1 MKTKLMIIII
11 LISLVSIFIYFGRT
25 AIISTTGQTIPEK
38 LAKKIPENT
47 KTWIKK
53 TFFTS
58 QTLRL
63 DIRNQNQEIE
73 QLRLREN
80 AKNKLVIEKFKKIPF
95 ELRDKFG
102 TNNDKYKL
110 KLFQTKFLANG
121 KNDFAVASGY
131 VDIFQENLIFVTGDA
146 LIFKIKLSDLNI
158 PKKGFYADL
167 ISTNLKNIIKTGGF
181 FKKSYFGIKDLT
193 IIDNKIFLSFSN
205 EVKKNCFNT
214 GILIAD
220 LDLNNLNFEKHSL
233 SETDCAL
240 VGDMDNALQGGRI
253 VKLSD
258 KEIFFTH
265 GDWFQGNSAQD
276 KKSIFGKILKYNFIN
291 RTYEIV
297 SYGHRN
303 PQGLYYLKDKN
314 ILIETEHG
322 PIGGDEVNIID
333 LGNKTL
339 EKNYGWPI
347 ASYGKG
353 TQQNAGVL
361 SSGTKNYK
369 NHDGY
374 IEPIKYYVPSIGISE
389 ILKIPNKFFKNENTN
404 ENLFIA
410 TLGTKISEGDL
421 SLHHLQINGDYNK
434 ILSTDII
441 HLQERT
447 RDMVYSEKLN
457 SLILFIESD
466 RMYKG
471 GPSIA
476 IFEHK

>member
-1 MKTKLMIIII
+1 MKKKLIIIII

-25 AIISTTGQTIPEK
+25 AIISTTGKTIPEK

-47 KTWIKK
+47 KTWIKN

-58 QTLRL
+58 QVLRL

-80 AKNKLVIEKFKKIPF
+80 AKNKQVIEKFKKIPF
-95 ELRDKFG
+95 EPLSEFA
-102 TNNDKYKL
+102 TNNDKYRL
-110 KLFQTKFLANG
+110 KLYQTKFLSNG

-131 VDIFQENLIFVTGDA
+131 IGIFEENLLFVTGDA
-146 LIFKIKLSDLNI
+146 LMFKIKLSDLND
-158 PKKGFYADL
+158 PEKGFDADL
-167 ISTNLKNIIKTGGF
+167 INTNLKDIIKTAGF

-193 IIDNKIFLSFSN
+193 IIDDKIFLSFSN
-205 EVKKNCFNT
+205 EIKENCFNT
-214 GILIAD
+214 GILIAA

-233 SETDCAL
+233 SESDCAP

-265 GDWFQGNSAQD
+265 GDWFQGSSAQD

-291 RTYEIV
+291 RSYEMV

-303 PQGLYYLKDKN
+303 PQGLYYLEDKN

-322 PIGGDEVNIID
+322 PIGGDEINIID
-333 LGNKTL
+333 LNNKIV

-369 NHDGY
+369 GHDGY

-389 ILKIPNKFFKNENTN
+389 ILRIPNKFFKNENLS

-421 SLHHLQINGDYNK
+421 SLHHLQINENYNK
-434 ILSTDII
+434 VISSNII
-441 HLQERT
+441 HIQERI

-476 IFEHK
+476 IFEYK